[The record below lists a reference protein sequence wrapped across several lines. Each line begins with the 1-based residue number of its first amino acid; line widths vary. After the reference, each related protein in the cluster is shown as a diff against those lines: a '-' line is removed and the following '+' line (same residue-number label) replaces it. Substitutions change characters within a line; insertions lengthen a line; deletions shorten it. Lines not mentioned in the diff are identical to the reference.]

1 MKNKVVL
8 SFHVS
13 QETRRMLKK
22 MAVNQDK
29 TMATLLEEMIIMK
42 WQQANIDNKDGTI

>member
-8 SFHVS
+8 SFCVL
-13 QETRRMLKK
+13 QETRKILKK
-22 MAVNQDK
+22 MAVNEDK
-29 TMATLLEEMIIMK
+29 TMAALLEEMIIMK